1 MATTTLA
8 PASSTSASST
18 AATSP
23 SAGATPAGV
32 APAFDA
38 IVVGAGHNGLT
49 AAAYLARGGLHV
61 LVLEARGRVGGATI
75 TEELGRGVKVPS
87 LAHTV
92 GRLRPSVVREL
103 ELARYGLSLVAPE
116 VRVFAPQADGRA
128 VTLWADL
135 AKTVD
140 ALRTWSEDD
149 AAAYV
154 EFDRRVRTLSRF
166 LADLGDE
173 APPEIRTPGV
183 GDALLGLR
191 LGRAFR
197 GLGRDDGR
205 TILRVLPMAAA
216 DFVAESFASE
226 PIRATLAWRAVRYTA
241 MGPWSAGS
249 TAVLLG
255 EAAGN
260 DGGAAGET
268 VYAKGGPSAL
278 AEALAAA
285 AQAAG
290 AEIRTGARVAAV
302 TTTDGAV
309 TGVRLASGEEIT
321 APAVVSGLDPK
332 RLLTEL
338 VDPVT
343 LGPAMRWRAGNIRT
357 PGTVAKINLVLDGLP
372 AFPAAAGDPRL
383 LRGRIQVGTTSI
395 DDMERAF
402 DPSKYGRLPES
413 PVLEATIPSL
423 VDPSLVAGAPE
434 GTHVMSVLLQWVPT
448 IPADGDWAARRD
460 EVGDLAIRTLETVAP
475 GIGGRVTA
483 RQVLTPADLE
493 TEYGLSGGHPLHA
506 EPSLDSFFLWR
517 PLLGWARYRMP
528 VEGLYLAGSGAHPG
542 GGVTGAPGR
551 NAAREILADRR
562 KQRRQR

>member
-1 MATTTLA
+1 MAT
-8 PASSTSASST
+8 SMN
-18 AATSP
+18 
-23 SAGATPAGV
+23 GY
-32 APAFDA
+32 DA

-49 AAAYLARGGLHV
+49 AAAYLARGGLRV
-61 LVLEARGRVGGATI
+61 LVLEARDVVGGAAV
-75 TEELGRGVKVPS
+75 TEELAQGARVPA

-92 GRLRPSVVREL
+92 GRLRPSVAREL
-103 ELARYGLSLVAPE
+103 DLARHGLALVTPE
-116 VRVFAPQADGRA
+116 VRVFAPQPDGRA

-135 AKTVD
+135 ARTLE
-140 ALRTWSEDD
+140 ALRPWSEDD
-149 AAAYV
+149 AVSYV
-154 EFDRRVRTLSRF
+154 EFDRQVRRLGRF

-173 APPEIRTPGV
+173 APPDVKAPGL

-205 TILRVLPMAAA
+205 TALRVLAMAAA
-216 DFVAESFASE
+216 DFVGESFRTEA
-226 PIRATLAWRAVRYTA
+226 IRATLAWRAVRYTA
-241 MGPWSAGS
+241 MGPWSAGT
-249 TAVLLG
+249 TAVLLAD
-255 EAAGN
+255 AAGN

-268 VYAKGGPSAL
+268 VFARGGPSAL
-278 AEALAAA
+278 SDALAAA
-285 AQAAG
+285 AREAG
-290 AEIRTGARVAAV
+290 AEIRTGARVASV
-302 TTTDGAV
+302 TTVDGAA
-309 TGVRLASGEEIT
+309 TGVVLADGEEIA

-332 RLLTEL
+332 RLLTDM

-357 PGTVAKINLVLDGLP
+357 PGTVAKVNLVLDGLP
-372 AFPAAAGDPRL
+372 EFPAAGGDARL

-395 DDMERAF
+395 DDVERAF
-402 DPSKYGRLPES
+402 DPSKYGRLPAA

-448 IPADGDWAARRD
+448 VPAEGDWASRRD
-460 EVGDLAIRTLETVAP
+460 EVGDLALRMLESVAP
-475 GIGGRVTA
+475 GISGRVTA
-483 RQVLTPADLE
+483 RRVLTPADLE
-493 TEYGLSGGHPLHA
+493 AEYGLPGGHPLHA
-506 EPSLDSFFLWR
+506 EPGLDSFFLWR

-551 NAAREILADRR
+551 NAAREVIADR
-562 KQRRQR
+562 KRRRR